1 MSMAQFQRD
10 FFLLRQADWESYKFS
25 LKNRFIIQ
33 GDLTNKDYFEF
44 ISYVQFIEIN
54 RALSAPETLIEEE
67 VVVDV
72 EAEPQTFKTVVK
84 RRPAQYSDDESLAQ
98 AFLNLQGDFLL
109 DNFENFAVKEFKSVS
124 EAVDGVKLLAVYS
137 AGCGFAAVEFTTPTL
152 IVFTNPANLWCLTA
166 LRQNKPRKQT
176 QIVEADYFFIAAQA
190 LLNRSPSI
198 RNLVSISKGV
208 ITNLEISYSI
218 KMNN

>member
-67 VVVDV
+67 VVVGTWV
-72 EAEPQTFKTVVK
+72 GGGGYV
-84 RRPAQYSDDESLAQ
+84 
-98 AFLNLQGDFLL
+98 
-109 DNFENFAVKEFKSVS
+109 
-124 EAVDGVKLLAVYS
+124 
-137 AGCGFAAVEFTTPTL
+137 
-152 IVFTNPANLWCLTA
+152 
-166 LRQNKPRKQT
+166 
-176 QIVEADYFFIAAQA
+176 
-190 LLNRSPSI
+190 
-198 RNLVSISKGV
+198 
-208 ITNLEISYSI
+208 
-218 KMNN
+218 